1 MLPSVTLGKEERE
14 AEEKRLQKEM
24 AARTKEDIDKLIF
37 ENELLSNWQKTPDS
51 PEITAL
57 LPKLTLDEINEKI
70 EFTKTIERKADDVTV
85 LYHPVDTNGIIFVSM
100 YFPLTNF
107 TLEEITELAFL
118 PSVYTELPTEK
129 YSAAEVQ
136 KQ

>member
-1 MLPSVTLGKEERE
+1 MAETGGFEKLLSELLTDDNGVAVLHMLPSVTLGKEERE

-57 LPKLTLDEINEKI
+57 LPKLTLDEINEK
-70 EFTKTIERKADDVTV
+70 
-85 LYHPVDTNGIIFVSM
+85 
-100 YFPLTNF
+100 
-107 TLEEITELAFL
+107 
-118 PSVYTELPTEK
+118 
-129 YSAAEVQ
+129 
-136 KQ
+136 

>member
-1 MLPSVTLGKEERE
+1 M
-14 AEEKRLQKEM
+14 
-24 AARTKEDIDKLIF
+24 
-37 ENELLSNWQKTPDS
+37 
-51 PEITAL
+51 
-57 LPKLTLDEINEKI
+57 
-70 EFTKTIERKADDVTV
+70 

-136 KQ
+136 KQLKTYIGTIVFGIGVFGKRAFRKVVRHVLKFV